1 MLQEDELHS
10 MEMTKTHRDP
20 IKTFSHAIVQ
30 PTKEGQASLSPYTRL
45 SSSFPWIL
53 KAIFN
58 TIYNMIYDICNI
70 VYHIILVVLVLCLGL
85 SRLFSIDHIFARNKQ
100 TCFWKLPTISRKA
113 KMFPKSSCVEWFHNM
128 DKRKHPR
135 RTLRG
140 CLICWLTQNFVITWR
155 KQVLNL
161 NQWRFNWFLYD

>member
-1 MLQEDELHS
+1 
-10 MEMTKTHRDP
+10 MEMTKTHHDA

-30 PTKEGQASLSPYTRL
+30 PTKEDQAFLSHKTRL
-45 SSSFPWIL
+45 PSSLLWTFEALFNI
-53 KAIFN
+53 IYN
-58 TIYNMIYDICNI
+58 TIYDIYKI
-70 VYHIILVVLVLCLGL
+70 VYYILLVFLVLCLGL
-85 SRLFSIDHIFARNKQ
+85 SRPFSIDHIFARNKQ
-100 TCFWKLPTISRKA
+100 TCFWKLATISTKA
-113 KMFPKSSCVEWFHNM
+113 KMFPKSSCLEWFHTM

-161 NQWRFNWFLYD
+161 NQRRFNWFLYD